1 MESEIYYIFF
11 FFNLKKFLF
20 FTLQYHIG
28 FAIHQHESVT
38 GVHVFPILNPPLTS
52 LPIPSLWVIPVHQPQ
67 ASCILRWTWTGDSFL
82 IWYYTCFS
90 AILQNHIFSYSE
102 DGAFYRWLKCWG
114 CNPGSGGS
122 VEKVFGDKR
131 PRYWLDHKHELT
143 QSSMM
148 VLRVGRSRGK
158 ITLVGQKMTAIKMG
172 MVVYLNGKSK
182 SLQRKE

>member
-1 MESEIYYIFF
+1 MSLNNSCLCSNIDLQGMVK
-11 FFNLKKFLF
+11 LKGELASWGLVEPKLA
-20 FTLQYHIG
+20 G
-28 FAIHQHESVT
+28 RSPEMRWE
-38 GVHVFPILNPPLTS
+38 GVRVEKEPRVP
-52 LPIPSLWVIPVHQPQ
+52 LWVIPVHQPQ